1 MNEKNENKSTGKK
14 KVIFNIAFSAI
25 FLSLS
30 VVLDYVFKLIP
41 FLQMPNGGGITIGML
56 PLVLIS
62 IICGGYYGL
71 LSGIAYGVINC
82 FVIDAY
88 GFNVYSFFLDYII
101 AFAGFS
107 IIAIFRKKIL
117 DGSKFYFVLGFV
129 LGGIIRWISSGF
141 SGVINAG
148 LWGYDKEF
156 LENIFGAG
164 HGSKIWLY
172 LYSFVYYNLPYI
184 GVSVILCIVIGLILL
199 KRINKINIEK

>member
-1 MNEKNENKSTGKK
+1 
-14 KVIFNIAFSAI
+14 
-25 FLSLS
+25 
-30 VVLDYVFKLIP
+30 
-41 FLQMPNGGGITIGML
+41 MPNGGGITIGML

-184 GVSVILCIVIGLILL
+184 GVSVILCVVIGLILL